1 MWCLRGR
8 TGMNPHRVVEFGE
21 RSSALHYNLTA
32 VLAWAADC
40 ILLSILLLPLWL
52 RNRDRLFILLWSAAL
67 ALMGLGL
74 LGLTYVAPNAR
85 LLLALP
91 VAALVSAEA
100 LSAAGLLS
108 LYGEDRPLRFT
119 ALCVCL
125 WFVAFVLFSLSAF
138 GPVAAVASYC
148 LAVIAIAV
156 YVLHFL
162 SRDAAFE
169 EVRFHL
175 AIPAVFL
182 LEALSALAVAVF
194 YVLEKPA
201 VLHQGTLTS
210 ITLVAGFVL
219 FSAKICLAV
228 WLSVEKYEFHLRKL
242 AFHDP
247 LTGVF
252 NRRGFF
258 ERIGERLKT
267 AAPSDLF
274 AYLAID
280 IDHFKWVNDR
290 YGHSAGDVALV
301 VFTQTVEEEVGR
313 MHIFGRTG
321 GEEFAVFLKVDNV
334 RAATGLAE
342 RIRGRLADAGQRQ
355 AAGSPPLTVS
365 IGIAVQPGAGFN
377 LERMLSQSDRALYE
391 AKNGGRDRIIA
402 YGPEET
408 PAPADRL
415 PA

>member
-1 MWCLRGR
+1 
-8 TGMNPHRVVEFGE
+8 MNPHRVVEFGE

-52 RNRDRLFILLWSAAL
+52 RNRDRLFILIWSAAL

-74 LGLTYVAPNAR
+74 LGLTYVTPNAR

-182 LEALSALAVAVF
+182 LEALSALAVALF

-201 VLHQGTLTS
+201 VLQEGTLTS

-267 AAPSDLF
+267 AALSDLF

-313 MHIFGRTG
+313 MHVFGRTG
-321 GEEFAVFLKVDNV
+321 GEEFAVFLPGANQSE
-334 RAATGLAE
+334 AALLTAE
-342 RIRGRLADAGQRQ
+342 RLRRAVSELRFSVPSGTISVTISLGVAQVAPKESLTDTLKRADG
-355 AAGSPPLTVS
+355 
-365 IGIAVQPGAGFN
+365 
-377 LERMLSQSDRALYE
+377 ALYE
-391 AKNGGRDRIIA
+391 SKRSGRNQVQA
-402 YGPEET
+402 
-408 PAPADRL
+408 APLRE
-415 PA
+415 